1 MFGLFG
7 GVKKNPELEHL
18 IERMENN
25 MANNY
30 KDAAQEYLVEY
41 EAKFKELSEG
51 GKLNDKQKEHY
62 ESLLDTYKIRMKG
75 FTHKDQK
82 PYWT

>member
-1 MFGLFG
+1 MFGGLFG

-30 KDAAQEYLVEY
+30 KDAAQEYLVESP
-41 EAKFKELSEG
+41 LSR
-51 GKLNDKQKEHY
+51 
-62 ESLLDTYKIRMKG
+62 SLL
-75 FTHKDQK
+75 
-82 PYWT
+82 PSL